1 MSARLAFNMTPEPE
15 RRKLVEFIQKNYVL
29 VDVDGYAPGASSADV
44 TWWTSVSGKAE
55 NDGCGNNAWYVA
67 TAAGTRL
74 GDPVARGLP
83 DLRKAWINFKA
94 QPEDERRPKIGTPA
108 LDRPKTARLTPPPGA
123 LILRTYFNP
132 LEPADKQEIKESI
145 KSPFIMEESEEAI
158 NDPDHRD
165 GL

>member
-1 MSARLAFNMTPEPE
+1 MSARLAFYMTPAPE

-67 TAAGTRL
+67 TAGGTRL

-83 DLRKAWINFKA
+83 DIRKAWIVEHPNEAGDLIQGHWVFMVVEPGGWVSPTVPA
-94 QPEDERRPKIGTPA
+94 IHPQNETRTPTTIPVIEDKPGPNSPSSQNRR
-108 LDRPKTARLTPPPGA
+108 
-123 LILRTYFNP
+123 
-132 LEPADKQEIKESI
+132 
-145 KSPFIMEESEEAI
+145 
-158 NDPDHRD
+158 NDSQ
-165 GL
+165 GE